1 MKFTVQANLFI
12 KPLQLALASAE
23 TRSTLPILSHFLI
36 QEAQGGLSITGC
48 NLETELRTFAPAYVE
63 SAGGMTLEAQKL
75 VNLVKQLGD
84 ADIAISEA
92 NGRAT
97 LKAGKSR
104 FTLSTYPAENFPSF
118 PVGDIKATTKIPFAV
133 LAGLIESTAHAMANG
148 DVRHYL
154 NGLYLEVVGGV
165 MRVVASD
172 GHRLSIAKADVESED
187 VPGFIVPRAT
197 ILRVPKLPGG
207 DIALSLSSNTVKL
220 DFGAFHYASKLIEGR
235 YPDINRVMLK
245 DADVGTRVTVDRVG
259 LIDAVTRVKVLAE
272 KDSGAVRLEYREGE
286 LHISLSNAVDEN
298 ANDAIPAEI
307 EGELEGISFNPSYLL
322 DALTHLH
329 AEKVE
334 LALSQAYNQCRL
346 TDDSSVVHVVMPMR
360 V

>member
-48 NLETELRTFAPAYVE
+48 NLETELRTFAPARVE

-75 VNLVKQLGD
+75 VNLVKQLPGD

-104 FTLSTYPAENFPSF
+104 FTLSTYPAENFPAF
-118 PVGDIKATTKIPFAV
+118 PVGDIKATTKIPFA
-133 LAGLIESTAHAMANG
+133 
-148 DVRHYL
+148 
-154 NGLYLEVVGGV
+154 
-165 MRVVASD
+165 
-172 GHRLSIAKADVESED
+172 
-187 VPGFIVPRAT
+187 
-197 ILRVPKLPGG
+197 
-207 DIALSLSSNTVKL
+207 
-220 DFGAFHYASKLIEGR
+220 
-235 YPDINRVMLK
+235 
-245 DADVGTRVTVDRVG
+245 
-259 LIDAVTRVKVLAE
+259 VLAE

-307 EGELEGISFNPSYLL
+307 EGELEGVSFNPNYLL